1 MFCTDSLRYDAI
13 LAMTANAFDD
23 SIRECLV
30 AGMDDHMSKPINEKD
45 LLIWW
50 QNIWQAKRTDFATRM
65 TSKERCT

>member
-13 LAMTANAFDD
+13 LTMTANAFDD

-30 AGMDDHMSKPINEKD
+30 GRHGRPHEQAHQREV
-45 LLIWW
+45 LIWW